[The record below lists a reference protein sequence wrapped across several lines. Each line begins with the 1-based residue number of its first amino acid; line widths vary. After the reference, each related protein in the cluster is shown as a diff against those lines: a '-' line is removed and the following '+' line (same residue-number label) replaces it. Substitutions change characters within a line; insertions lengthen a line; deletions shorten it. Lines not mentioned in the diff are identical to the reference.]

1 MNYSRYLHFR
11 LDFTQAAFRKVPRFP
26 CSVPHFHPRG
36 HGLEKF
42 CTTWCMSGS
51 LAKSSKCNSWFPVTH
66 RSCGPRTG
74 SFFREISGQ
83 LDWIEFSM
91 GFFQCFF
98 QWDLPGH
105 GVLKGVFQW
114 ESIGDSIGFHG
125 NLNRKHH

>member
-1 MNYSRYLHFR
+1 MVYVRIFGEEFQVQL
-11 LDFTQAAFRKVPRFP
+11 LVPRDAPELRPPDRF
-26 CSVPHFHPRG
+26 
-36 HGLEKF
+36 
-42 CTTWCMSGS
+42 
-51 LAKSSKCNSWFPVTH
+51 
-66 RSCGPRTG
+66 
-74 SFFREISGQ
+74 FFREISGQ